1 MPTFTYQETPSKPGF
16 DTDRFLDDL
25 HFDEDLSSFS
35 PGGKSLDSTKEE
47 EKDDSSL
54 SYSYSAR
61 PPRWTDEEVSPFIH
75 TIHSLM
81 DESDLTLFIPF
92 HASITGRDT
101 KDSR

>member
-47 EKDDSSL
+47 EKDD
-54 SYSYSAR
+54 
-61 PPRWTDEEVSPFIH
+61 
-75 TIHSLM
+75 
-81 DESDLTLFIPF
+81 
-92 HASITGRDT
+92 
-101 KDSR
+101 